1 MCGVVM
7 LIELG
12 LVKLQSREIP
22 WESNWNFM
30 YRWLNAFLTL
40 APFKSPALATLLI
53 IMLKN
58 VSSSVTALFL
68 ATLIKLCTDWLP
80 GSMTSANSVMVLML
94 GSSPS
99 LAIFSKKPSRFPI
112 RTSLSEALFTGPKAT
127 TPEWQVLG
135 SRRFGR
141 RELCDWQVREPL
153 GDTVSIWVSF
163 WDVSI
168 VHWSFSFERQES
180 VSLGCPWLC
189 VCVSTNIS
197 LSNASIS
204 KGWPDISSLTFV
216 LQLFLPLVSFGVT
229 SSVLFSSSAE
239 AKPGSPIPQSR
250 ATRRSML

>member
-30 YRWLNAFLTL
+30 NRWLNAFLTL

-168 VHWSFSFERQES
+168 VHWSFSFGRQES
-180 VSLGCPWLC
+180 VSLACPWLC